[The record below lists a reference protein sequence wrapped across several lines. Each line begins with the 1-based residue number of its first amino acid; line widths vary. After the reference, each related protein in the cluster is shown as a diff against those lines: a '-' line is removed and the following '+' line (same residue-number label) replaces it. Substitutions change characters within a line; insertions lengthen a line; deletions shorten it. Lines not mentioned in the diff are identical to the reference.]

1 MKELILVSFDEVLF
15 NVFIVHN
22 KVLNRKLID
31 KVMYSIEYSIP
42 TLIFLSEK
50 PIFQLWM
57 RIHTVLFVCY
67 ILYILCDV
75 LYFEN
80 DTVYSKISISI
91 SVLQYTWLNS
101 ENPKNLRFPLIS

>member
-1 MKELILVSFDEVLF
+1 MSFDEVLF

-67 ILYILCDV
+67 ILYILCDA

-91 SVLQYTWLNS
+91 SVLQYHLAKFRES
-101 ENPKNLRFPLIS
+101 QELKVPPHFLENI